1 MFGFSLT
8 KILFTVAVIVIVWQG
23 YKWLG
28 RMQTRRDAIARENA
42 RGSGRG
48 GRAAAAAGAAA
59 PSPAE
64 VEDMVECTVCGAF
77 VPARGAVSCGR
88 GECPY
93 PG

>member
-8 KILFTVAVIVIVWQG
+8 KILFTVAVIIIVWQG

-28 RMQTRRDAIARENA
+28 RMQTRRDAITREGA
-42 RGSGRG
+42 RGKGRG
-48 GRAAAAAGAAA
+48 GRATAPAA
-59 PSPAE
+59 SPFSAD
-64 VEDMVECTVCGAF
+64 VEDMVECTVCGSF

>member
-8 KILFTVAVIVIVWQG
+8 KILFTLAVIIIVWQG

-28 RMQTRRDAIARENA
+28 RMQTRRDAIAREGA
-42 RGSGRG
+42 PGTGRG
-48 GRAAAAAGAAA
+48 GRAAAAA
-59 PSPAE
+59 PSSAE

>member
-1 MFGFSLT
+1 MFGLSLT
-8 KILFTVAVIVIVWQG
+8 KILFTLAVVIIVWQG

-28 RMQTRRDAIARENA
+28 RMQTRRDAIARETA

-48 GRAAAAAGAAA
+48 GRAAAAAV

>member
-1 MFGFSLT
+1 MFGLSLT
-8 KILFTVAVIVIVWQG
+8 KILFTLAVVVIVWQG

-28 RMQTRRDAIARENA
+28 RMQTRRDAIARETA

-48 GRAAAAAGAAA
+48 GRATAAAAAA
-59 PSPAE
+59 PSSAE
-64 VEDMVECTVCGAF
+64 VEDMVECTICGAF

>member
-8 KILFTVAVIVIVWQG
+8 KILFTLAVVVIVWQG

-28 RMQTRRDAIARENA
+28 RMQTRRDGIARETA

-48 GRAAAAAGAAA
+48 GRAAAVAAAA

-64 VEDMVECTVCGAF
+64 VEDMVECTVYGAF

>member
-1 MFGFSLT
+1 MFGLSLT
-8 KILFTVAVIVIVWQG
+8 KILFTLAVVVIVWQG

-28 RMQTRRDAIARENA
+28 RMQTRRDAIARETA

-48 GRAAAAAGAAA
+48 GRAAAAGAA

>member
-8 KILFTVAVIVIVWQG
+8 KILFTVAVVIIVWQG

-28 RMQTRRDAIARENA
+28 RMQTRRDAIARESG

-48 GRAAAAAGAAA
+48 GRSAAA
-59 PSPAE
+59 PASPFSAE
-64 VEDMVECTVCGAF
+64 VEDMVECTICGSF

>member
-8 KILFTVAVIVIVWQG
+8 KILFTVAIVIIVWQG

-28 RMQTRRDAIARENA
+28 RMQTRRDAIAREGG
-42 RGSGRG
+42 RGKGRG
-48 GRAAAAAGAAA
+48 GRAAATAAA
-59 PSPAE
+59 PSSAE
-64 VEDMVECTVCGAF
+64 FEDMVECTVCGSF

-93 PG
+93 RG

>member
-28 RMQTRRDAIARENA
+28 RMQTRRDAIARET
-42 RGSGRG
+42 GRG
-48 GRAAAAAGAAA
+48 RGRGRRAAAPAAA
-59 PSPAE
+59 PFSAE
-64 VEDMVECTVCGAF
+64 VEDMVECTVCGSF

>member
-1 MFGFSLT
+1 MITLP
-8 KILFTVAVIVIVWQG
+8 KILFTLAVIIIVWQG

-28 RMQTRRDAIARENA
+28 RMQTRRNAIARETA
-42 RGSGRG
+42 RGSGHG
-48 GRAAAAAGAAA
+48 GRAAAATAA

-77 VPARGAVSCGR
+77 VPARGAVACGR

>member
-1 MFGFSLT
+1 MFGLSLT
-8 KILFTVAVIVIVWQG
+8 KILFTLAVIVIVWQG
-23 YKWLG
+23 YRWLG
-28 RMQTRRDAIARENA
+28 RMQTRRNAIARETA

-48 GRAAAAAGAAA
+48 GPAATAA

>member
-8 KILFTVAVIVIVWQG
+8 KILFTLAVIIIVWQG

-28 RMQTRRDAIARENA
+28 RVQTRRDAIARETA

-48 GRAAAAAGAAA
+48 GRAAAAAA
-59 PSPAE
+59 PAE
-64 VEDMVECTVCGAF
+64 VEDMVECAVCEAF

-88 GECPY
+88 EACPY

>member
-8 KILFTVAVIVIVWQG
+8 KILFTVAVVIIVWQG

-28 RMQTRRDAIARENA
+28 RMQTRRGAIARETA
-42 RGSGRG
+42 RGGG
-48 GRAAAAAGAAA
+48 GRAPAAAAA
-59 PSPAE
+59 SSAE
-64 VEDMVECTVCGAF
+64 VEDMVECTICGAF

>member
-1 MFGFSLT
+1 MFGLSLT
-8 KILFTVAVIVIVWQG
+8 KILFTLAVVVIVWQG

-28 RMQTRRDAIARENA
+28 RMQTRRDAIARETA

-48 GRAAAAAGAAA
+48 GRATAAP

-64 VEDMVECTVCGAF
+64 FEDMVECTVCGSF

>member
-8 KILFTVAVIVIVWQG
+8 KILFTVAVVIIVWQG

-28 RMQTRRDAIARENA
+28 RMQTRRDAIARETG
-42 RGSGRG
+42 RGRGRG
-48 GRAAAAAGAAA
+48 GRAAAAS
-59 PSPAE
+59 PSSAE
-64 VEDMVECTVCGAF
+64 VEEMVECTICGAF

>member
-8 KILFTVAVIVIVWQG
+8 KILFTAAIIIIVWQG

-28 RMQTRRDAIARENA
+28 RMQTRRDAIARETG
-42 RGSGRG
+42 RGRGRG
-48 GRAAAAAGAAA
+48 GRAAAAS
-59 PSPAE
+59 PSSAE
-64 VEDMVECTVCGAF
+64 VEEMVECTICGAF

>member
-1 MFGFSLT
+1 MFGLSLT
-8 KILFTVAVIVIVWQG
+8 KILFTLAVVVIVWQG

-28 RMQTRRDAIARENA
+28 RMQTRRDAIARETA

-48 GRAAAAAGAAA
+48 GRAAAAAAA
-59 PSPAE
+59 PSSAE

>member
-1 MFGFSLT
+1 MFGLSLT
-8 KILFTVAVIVIVWQG
+8 KILFTLAVVVIVWQG
-23 YKWLG
+23 YRWLG
-28 RMQTRRDAIARENA
+28 RMQTRRDAIARETA

-48 GRAAAAAGAAA
+48 GRAAAAAAA

>member
-8 KILFTVAVIVIVWQG
+8 KILFTVAVVIIVWQG
-23 YKWLG
+23 YRWLG
-28 RMQTRRDAIARENA
+28 RMQTRRDAIARESA

-48 GRAAAAAGAAA
+48 GPAAAAAAA

-64 VEDMVECTVCGAF
+64 DEDMGEFTACGAF
-77 VPARGAVSCGR
+77 VPARGAESCGR

>member
-1 MFGFSLT
+1 MITLP
-8 KILFTVAVIVIVWQG
+8 KILFTLAVIIIVWQG

-28 RMQTRRDAIARENA
+28 RMQTRRNAIARETA

-48 GRAAAAAGAAA
+48 GRATAAAAA
-59 PSPAE
+59 PAE

-77 VPARGAVSCGR
+77 VPARGAVACGR

>member
-1 MFGFSLT
+1 MFGLSLT
-8 KILFTVAVIVIVWQG
+8 KILFTLAVVVIVWQG

-28 RMQTRRDAIARENA
+28 RMQTRRDAIARETA
-42 RGSGRG
+42 RGTGRG
-48 GRAAAAAGAAA
+48 GRPAAAA

-64 VEDMVECTVCGAF
+64 VEDMVECTICGAF

>member
-8 KILFTVAVIVIVWQG
+8 KILFTVAVVIIVWQG

-28 RMQTRRDAIARENA
+28 RMQTRRDAIAREGA
-42 RGSGRG
+42 RGTGRG
-48 GRAAAAAGAAA
+48 GRAAAAAAT

>member
-8 KILFTVAVIVIVWQG
+8 KILFTLAVVIIVWQG

-42 RGSGRG
+42 RGTGRG
-48 GRAAAAAGAAA
+48 GRAAAAAAA

>member
-8 KILFTVAVIVIVWQG
+8 KILFTLAVVVIVWQG

-28 RMQTRRDAIARENA
+28 RMQMRRDAIAREGA
-42 RGSGRG
+42 RGTGRG
-48 GRAAAAAGAAA
+48 GRAAAAAPSAA
-59 PSPAE
+59 E
-64 VEDMVECTVCGAF
+64 FEDMVECTICGAF

>member
-8 KILFTVAVIVIVWQG
+8 KILFTLAVIIIVWQG

-28 RMQTRRDAIARENA
+28 RMQTRRDAIARETA
-42 RGSGRG
+42 RGRGRG
-48 GRAAAAAGAAA
+48 GRATATTNAAA
-59 PSPAE
+59 PSSAE

-93 PG
+93 RG

>member
-8 KILFTVAVIVIVWQG
+8 KILFTVAIVIIVWQG

-28 RMQTRRDAIARENA
+28 RMQTRRDAIARETA
-42 RGSGRG
+42 RGGGRG
-48 GRAAAAAGAAA
+48 GRAAAAAA
-59 PSPAE
+59 SSAE
-64 VEDMVECTVCGAF
+64 IEDMVECTICGAF

>member
-8 KILFTVAVIVIVWQG
+8 KILFTLAVIIIVWQG

-28 RMQTRRDAIARENA
+28 RVQTRRDAIARETGS
-42 RGSGRG
+42 GSGRG
-48 GRAAAAAGAAA
+48 GRAAAAG

-64 VEDMVECTVCGAF
+64 VEDMVECTVCGSF

>member
-1 MFGFSLT
+1 MFGLSLT
-8 KILFTVAVIVIVWQG
+8 KILFTVAVVIIVWQG

-28 RMQTRRDAIARENA
+28 RMRTRRDAIARETA
-42 RGSGRG
+42 RGRGRG
-48 GRAAAAAGAAA
+48 GRATAAAAAAA
-59 PSPAE
+59 PSSAE
-64 VEDMVECTVCGAF
+64 VEDMVECTVCGSF

>member
-1 MFGFSLT
+1 MFGISLT
-8 KILFTVAVIVIVWQG
+8 KVLFTLAVILIVWQG

-42 RGSGRG
+42 RAAGRG
-48 GRAAAAAGAAA
+48 GRSTAAAAA
-59 PSPAE
+59 PADA
-64 VEDMVECTVCGAF
+64 EDMVECAVCGAF

-88 GECPY
+88 DGCPY